1 MPYLSP
7 HHMFLITQFWPNR
20 GTCNLFIYFAK
31 FGIHLVGG
39 VGVGDRTDLSFSF
52 SSSPSSTS
60 NDNSTTSSSSI
71 SRSFASLSSPSSNS
85 ATSAANSCDGQV
97 TFCLNDLN
105 DTATAVGGRDVER
118 SGGSSI
124 FPSNLSPVHLATAT
138 GCDPDGSE
146 RPQAPISAPS
156 ATATGTPSFPP

>member
-1 MPYLSP
+1 M
-7 HHMFLITQFWPNR
+7 
-20 GTCNLFIYFAK
+20 
-31 FGIHLVGG
+31 GG
-39 VGVGDRTDLSFSF
+39 VVGVGDRTGLSFSF
-52 SSSPSSTS
+52 SSSPSSSS

-138 GCDPDGSE
+138 GTAGCDPDGSE